1 MKKEKIS
8 GILLILLGL
17 IMLLNVVGITNITIF
32 FAGWW
37 TFFIIIPS
45 LFGMINERKKSYYVF
60 SFLLGII
67 LLAASQNII
76 SWLNVWIYIIIDFL
90 IVKGMSLLT
99 KK

>member
-1 MKKEKIS
+1 MKKEKII

-17 IMLLNVVGITNITIF
+17 IMLLNVVGITNITMF
-32 FAGWW
+32 FSGWW

-67 LLAASQNII
+67 LLAASQDII
-76 SWLNVWIYIIIDFL
+76 SWLNVWIYIIIDILF
-90 IVKGMSLLT
+90 IKGGSLLIN
-99 KK
+99 K

>member
-1 MKKEKIS
+1 MKKEKII

-32 FAGWW
+32 FSGWW

-67 LLAASQNII
+67 LLAASQDII
-76 SWLNVWIYIIIDFL
+76 SWLNVWIYIIIDILF
-90 IVKGMSLLT
+90 IKGGSLLIN
-99 KK
+99 K